1 MVSHKETQKAQE
13 GNGWDLRPSFLR
25 LLCFSWPPIFSQCS
39 VALCLVLICAVGSAQ
54 EESGGSAKQPR
65 NNAAGKKAAVRKDAK
80 ESPITAEKEAAVNA
94 FVAEH
99 HPELGELLRHLA
111 GMKNQ
116 RPYGRAIREL
126 SAASERLANL
136 QKTDEKRYDLELKS
150 WKVKSRIQLLSA
162 RLTMKDDEQ
171 LKTELKAAISEQYDL
186 RREIMTAEKDRIQ
199 DRLQKL
205 ERDLASY
212 DQRREAEIEKHFK
225 QLTSVPKSRP
235 AAKGKNDQSTRSKST
250 TGS

>member
-1 MVSHKETQKAQE
+1 MVWNSATDRHGLNTDANPLHPCFIRVRPWLSALAAVVAALLFSASLSH
-13 GNGWDLRPSFLR
+13 
-25 LLCFSWPPIFSQCS
+25 
-39 VALCLVLICAVGSAQ
+39 AQ
-54 EESGGSAKQPR
+54 EEPMKRGA
-65 NNAAGKKAAVRKDAK
+65 KKAAAKKDDKPPA
-80 ESPITAEKEAAVNA
+80 PITAEKETAVNA

-99 HPELGELLRHLA
+99 HPELGELLRHLK

-116 RPYGRAIREL
+116 RPYERAVREL
-126 SAASERLANL
+126 SAASDRLANL

-186 RREIMTAEKDRIQ
+186 RREIMTAEKNRIQ
-199 DRLQKL
+199 DRLQTL
-205 ERDLASY
+205 ERNLADY
-212 DQRREAEIEKHFK
+212 DSRREAEIEKHFK
-225 QLTSVPKSRP
+225 QLTSVPKTRP
-235 AAKGKNDQSTRSKST
+235 AAKAEKSTRPKST